1 MSFGIYAKLTITCY
15 ITTVLLQMKKGGKNI
30 FGGAFLLS
38 RTSALKTRAHFK
50 GLRAKKKKG
59 ARGLKKQ
66 KKKGTKQF
74 IKTCFH
80 IKCHESSNAAGARQF
95 IFLLVKDKQTWCSEV
110 IFTHTQK
117 KTRTILLQ
125 NGMSILGGVKCLM

>member
-1 MSFGIYAKLTITCY
+1 MRLMSFSIYAKLTITCY

-30 FGGAFLLS
+30 FKNFGGAFLLS

-66 KKKGTKQF
+66 KKK
-74 IKTCFH
+74 
-80 IKCHESSNAAGARQF
+80 N
-95 IFLLVKDKQTWCSEV
+95 QTV
-110 IFTHTQK
+110 Y
-117 KTRTILLQ
+117 
-125 NGMSILGGVKCLM
+125 